1 MCNRFRQ
8 VKTKENLSLIFDAEP
23 LRDPAPEEV
32 RTDIYPKYRAWI
44 IRKQDGR
51 RVLDHLPW
59 GIPLSMRGKQGQ
71 PLAPKPITN
80 VRNLDSNFWRS
91 TIAKPEWRCLVPF
104 TSFAEPKP
112 GKDEEGKPANW
123 WFTLPASEV
132 ACFAGIWRPSEWGNV
147 FSFLT
152 CEPNPLVAPLHPKA
166 MPVILQPEDYDTWLD
181 ADTDNACSL
190 SQPFPSQLMAVA

>member
-23 LRDPAPEEV
+23 LIDPAPEGV
-32 RTDIYPKYRAWI
+32 RTDIYPKYKAWI
-44 IRKQDGR
+44 VRKEGGR
-51 RVLDHLPW
+51 RVLDHMPW

-80 VRNLDSNFWRS
+80 VRNLESNFWRS
-91 TIAKPEWRCLVPF
+91 TISKPEWRCLVPF

-123 WFTLPASEV
+123 WFHLPASEV

-152 CEPNPLVAPLHPKA
+152 CEPNPLVKPLHEKA
-166 MPVILQPEDYDTWLD
+166 MPVILDPADYDRWLD
-181 ADTDNACSL
+181 DDTANACSL
-190 SQPFPSQLMAVA
+190 AVPFPSQLMAVG